1 MFYILLLMR
10 REGNF
15 MSKQITVSDECYKQ
29 FQAALLITGEMEE
42 MVMHKLIIEY
52 VRQVFRGILGK
63 QSEEIPTNSVV
74 SVEPESQT
82 SPPRAVPAIPD
93 GFQSR
98 TKYTSKSQTN
108 NTPSHKDISETDQ
121 KREFVKWFKGLTWNG
136 RPYNPVTISGY
147 TGRIESACN
156 DPAFAEI
163 PVKNL
168 FSITDLAEF
177 KDIQRQIKACAGYSE
192 FDAKSHNGFTA
203 ALRKYE
209 EFLRVQSSGDI
220 ITPIPTEKR
229 NQRAATIHRW
239 TMEEDEICCRT
250 FLECYVINKGN
261 METAQFVQML
271 SREVPDISEGSLRM
285 KAQNIKYLAV
295 QAGLEETST
304 MKWLSQYSLQCEK
317 AFNKTVD
324 RLGLRKKFN
333 QHEHKTP

>member
-1 MFYILLLMR
+1 MTFSVLVATLDVKGER
-10 REGNF
+10 F

-29 FQAALLITGEMEE
+29 LQAALLITGEMEE
-42 MVMHKLIIEY
+42 MVIHKLIIEY
-52 VRQVFRGILGK
+52 VRQVFRGVLGK
-63 QSEEIPTNSVV
+63 QSEETPTNT
-74 SVEPESQT
+74 VEPIGAESQT
-82 SPPRAVPAIPD
+82 SQSQAAPAIPD
-93 GFQSR
+93 GFQS
-98 TKYTSKSQTN
+98 TTN
-108 NTPSHKDISETDQ
+108 NTSSHRDISETEQ

-209 EFLRVQSSGDI
+209 VFLRVQSSGDI
-220 ITPIPTEKR
+220 ITPIPTEKK
-229 NQRAATIHRW
+229 NQRAATMHRW
-239 TMEEDEICCRT
+239 TMEEDEICCRR
-250 FLECYVINKGN
+250 FLECYVINKSN

-271 SREVPDISEGSLRM
+271 SKEVPDISEGSLRM

-304 MKWLSQYSLQCEK
+304 MKWLSQYSLQCER

-324 RLGLRKKFN
+324 SLGLRNLKVF
-333 QHEHKTP
+333 